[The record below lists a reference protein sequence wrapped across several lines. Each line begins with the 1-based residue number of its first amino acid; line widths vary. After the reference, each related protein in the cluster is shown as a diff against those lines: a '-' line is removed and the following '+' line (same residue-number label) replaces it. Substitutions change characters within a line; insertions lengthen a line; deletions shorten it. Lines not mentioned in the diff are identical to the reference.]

1 MWLNVCIFDQRSYR
15 FSHICHS
22 DINPWFPLVSMTTN
36 ICSADVSL
44 SNTRGLATVVRLHS
58 DQYCILQTLINIQ
71 ESWLIPKQPP
81 WPLPRPQM
89 NKVVRRAAAVHEMQL
104 FSAALGL
111 YVTVFQK
118 TSLHSLLSVACSK
131 GKHLVIK
138 ERRCF
143 LNVTTCSLIEGMLG
157 CRGFTEDQ
165 QKIKAMQANCQNR
178 RRRRGSHS
186 MQYTNVSSRWQFVS
200 LFLRSKRTR

>member
-1 MWLNVCIFDQRSYR
+1 MCFYLIKGATISATSVIPTSTHGFL
-15 FSHICHS
+15 
-22 DINPWFPLVSMTTN
+22 LVSMTTN

-81 WPLPRPQM
+81 WPLPWPQM
-89 NKVVRRAAAVHEMQL
+89 NKVVRAPAVHEMQL

-118 TSLHSLLSVACSK
+118 HISALPALSC
-131 GKHLVIK
+131 L
-138 ERRCF
+138 
-143 LNVTTCSLIEGMLG
+143 
-157 CRGFTEDQ
+157 Q
-165 QKIKAMQANCQNR
+165 QRKTF
-178 RRRRGSHS
+178 G
-186 MQYTNVSSRWQFVS
+186 Y
-200 LFLRSKRTR
+200 

>member
-1 MWLNVCIFDQRSYR
+1 MCVYLIKGATISATSVILTSTHGFL
-15 FSHICHS
+15 
-22 DINPWFPLVSMTTN
+22 LVSMTTN
-36 ICSADVSL
+36 ICSAEVSL
-44 SNTRGLATVVRLHS
+44 SNTRGLATVVRLQS

-71 ESWLIPKQPP
+71 ESWLIPKQPL
-81 WPLPRPQM
+81 WPLPWPQM
-89 NKVVRRAAAVHEMQL
+89 NKVVRRAPAVHEMQL

-143 LNVTTCSLIEGMLG
+143 LNVTTCSLIEGMFG
-157 CRGFTEDQ
+157 CRGFTEDK
-165 QKIKAMQANCQNR
+165 QKIKAVAGKLPKSAAPSGQPHHAILQFEQQVAVCV
-178 RRRRGSHS
+178 
-186 MQYTNVSSRWQFVS
+186 TVS
-200 LFLRSKRTR
+200 KK